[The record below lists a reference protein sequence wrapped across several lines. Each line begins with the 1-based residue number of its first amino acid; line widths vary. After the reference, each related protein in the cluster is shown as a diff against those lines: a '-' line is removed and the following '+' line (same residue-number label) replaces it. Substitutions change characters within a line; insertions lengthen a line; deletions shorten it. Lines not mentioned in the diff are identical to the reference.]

1 MHIKSRAVCR
11 MTTCNVTVHNQPRA
25 NRTGMRGGTAYPKCD
40 KPAVKYGLCEK
51 HYARRVQLGGKP

>member
-1 MHIKSRAVCR
+1 